1 MGAYCEQAATVTLEK
16 GAIMAWN
23 GTVTCS
29 YCGQQ
34 GHNRRSC
41 PALRERVESL
51 RENVGSD
58 HWLVEQE
65 DARKARNSR
74 VGETRKC
81 AWCGELGHNRRSCS
95 NLQHFVTRFIKA
107 DVLFRQEANRWFA
120 AMGLGPGA
128 LVEFSIWREG
138 AVIMAL
144 GLVEPWTP
152 RYGDYSSS
160 DEDAWRLEAFRSA
173 CGVVKVQTFD
183 GDSQYVVLPR
193 VDDAEAYPLLTQRV
207 SGKWK
212 TAVVSPSPTPFE
224 LDLTPMTVKA
234 AKAALFPKEH
244 KTGLDDYDKAAWNR
258 RFDQLG
264 ITI

>member
-1 MGAYCEQAATVTLEK
+1 
-16 GAIMAWN
+16 MAWN

-29 YCGQQ
+29 HCGQQ
-34 GHNRRSC
+34 GHNRRGC
-41 PALRERVESL
+41 AMLRERVESL
-51 RENVGSD
+51 RESVGSD

-81 AWCGELGHNRRSCS
+81 AWCGEVGHNRRSCTVFK
-95 NLQHFVTRFIKA
+95 QFVARFIKA

-128 LVEFSIWREG
+128 LVEFSRWRNGE
-138 AVIMAL
+138 AVMVL
-144 GLVEPWTP
+144 GLVEPWSP
-152 RYGDYSSS
+152 RCGDYTA
-160 DEDAWRLEAFRSA
+160 DIDDAWRLSPFRCAS
-173 CGVVKVQTFD
+173 GVVKAQAFD
-183 GDSQYVVLPR
+183 GDGQQYVVLPR
-193 VDDAEAYPLLTQRV
+193 VENAEAYPLLAQRV

-212 TAVVSPSPTPFE
+212 TAVASPSPTPFE

-234 AKAALFPKEH
+234 AKALLFPEEH